1 MFVPFAEVRRRLD
14 VLKQIMDLYH
24 DNPMPWDHAMQ
35 VREGLL
41 DLLISQLSE
50 HDFLFVRQMWTSFM
64 DELILRADME
74 DPVSGQRWLIGMP
87 MTMVQ
92 LERARRT
99 SDAAIDYCHYVSN
112 PLRVMQTTRPE
123 AVEDWIRNGFTAD
136 GRRVWPLW
144 QAAVEKQERPPG

>member
-1 MFVPFAEVRRRLD
+1 VPLAEVRRRFD
-14 VLKQIMDLYH
+14 VLKQVMDLYR

-50 HDFLFVRQMWTSFM
+50 PDFLASRQMWTSFM
-64 DELILRADME
+64 NELEVRAEM
-74 DPVSGQRWLIGMP
+74 QWLIGMP
-87 MTMVQ
+87 MTLAE
-92 LERARRT
+92 LEHARQT

-112 PLRVMQTTRPE
+112 PLRVMQATRPE

-144 QAAVEKQERPPG
+144 QAAVAKQEPPPG